1 MHPFQYIPAT
11 NITEAVSLL
20 GRYGRRARVMAGG
33 TDLLVQLREDRH
45 EIDAL
50 VDLKAIPELT
60 ELSLNGD
67 GLSIGA
73 AVPCYRIYE
82 DAAIAS
88 AYPGLIDAVQIIGG
102 IQIQSRASLG
112 GNLCNSSPSADG
124 ICPLIVHSATATLS
138 GVDGTRT
145 VPVET
150 FCTGPGQNVVGYGEM
165 LVRLNVPRP
174 PARSGAAYQ
183 RFTPRNEMDIAVV
196 GVASSVVLDS
206 SGERIASA
214 RIALAAVGPTPI
226 SADEAAQSL
235 IGQAPNQDAFAQAAA
250 LASQAANPISDMRG
264 AAGQRKHLVSVL
276 TRRTLETA
284 AARARENA

>member
-50 VDLKAIPELT
+50 VDVKAIPELT
-60 ELSLNGD
+60 ELRLNGD

-145 VPVET
+145 LPVDT

-165 LVRLNVPRP
+165 LVSLNVPRP

-183 RFTPRNEMDIAVV
+183 RFTPRNEMDIAVA
-196 GVASSVVLDS
+196 GVASFIVLDS

-214 RIALAAVGPTPI
+214 RIALAAVGATPI

-235 IGQAPNQDAFAQAAA
+235 VGQAPGQDAFAQAAA

>member
-50 VDLKAIPELT
+50 VDVKAIPELT
-60 ELSLNGD
+60 ELRLNGD

-145 VPVET
+145 LPVDT

-165 LVRLNVPRP
+165 LVSLNVPRP

-183 RFTPRNEMDIAVV
+183 RFTPRNEMDIAVA
-196 GVASSVVLDS
+196 GVASFIVLDS

-214 RIALAAVGPTPI
+214 RIALAAVGATPI
-226 SADEAAQSL
+226 SANEAAQSL
-235 IGQAPNQDAFAQAAA
+235 VGQAPGQDAFAQAAA
-250 LASQAANPISDMRG
+250 LASQAANPYPTCAAPPASASIS
-264 AAGQRKHLVSVL
+264 
-276 TRRTLETA
+276 
-284 AARARENA
+284 

>member
-50 VDLKAIPELT
+50 VDVKAIPELT
-60 ELSLNGD
+60 ELRLNGD

-145 VPVET
+145 LPVET

-165 LVRLNVPRP
+165 LVHLNVPRP

-183 RFTPRNEMDIAVV
+183 RFTPRNEMDIAVA
-196 GVASSVVLDS
+196 GVASSIVLDS

-214 RIALAAVGPTPI
+214 RIALAAVGATPI

-235 IGQAPNQDAFAQAAA
+235 VGQAPGQDAFAQAAA

-264 AAGQRKHLVSVL
+264 AAGQRKHLVNVL

>member
-50 VDLKAIPELT
+50 VDVKAIPELT
-60 ELSLNGD
+60 ELRLNGD

-145 VPVET
+145 LPVDT

-165 LVRLNVPRP
+165 LVSLNVPRP

-183 RFTPRNEMDIAVV
+183 RFTPRNEMDIAVA
-196 GVASSVVLDS
+196 GVASFIVLDS

-214 RIALAAVGPTPI
+214 RIALAAVGATPI
-226 SADEAAQSL
+226 SANEAAQSL
-235 IGQAPNQDAFAQAAA
+235 VGQAPGQDAFAQAAA